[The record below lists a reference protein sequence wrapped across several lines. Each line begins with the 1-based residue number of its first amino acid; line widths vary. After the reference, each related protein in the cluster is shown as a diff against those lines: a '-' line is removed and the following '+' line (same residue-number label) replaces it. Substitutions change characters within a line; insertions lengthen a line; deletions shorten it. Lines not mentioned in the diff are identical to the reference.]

1 MVVSSCGTRPGKCVY
16 IYITIIPEATRLT
29 PYCIGDPRQY
39 WTNWVENPGQ
49 GKHLFL
55 KMWGPI
61 FAFSLGTGKFRNV
74 SKSTSVYLWADHSG
88 MRGFFGV
95 QSLLPG
101 PDTRFRLVSCR
112 KTLKGPLDPL
122 FTSFTFPAIEKGQLT
137 EPLRRVRQW
146 GQLGSSVSSS
156 IYSMYSTY
164 VSADRNVQN
173 AGPEEI
179 SQMICTP
186 VWLLWQLLGCTDSE
200 FITLF
205 KLNIN
210 IMWSW
215 KEKQHVG
222 LIQ

>member
-1 MVVSSCGTRPGKCVY
+1 MVVSLCGTGRRKCVY
-16 IYITIIPEATRLT
+16 IYITIIPEATRLSH

-55 KMWGPI
+55 KIWGRI
-61 FAFSLGTGKFRNV
+61 FAFSLGTGEFRNV

-88 MRGFFGV
+88 TRGFFGV

-112 KTLKGPLDPL
+112 KTLKGSLDPL
-122 FTSFTFPAIEKGQLT
+122 FTSFIFPAIEQGQLT

-156 IYSMYSTY
+156 EYVHMWVLTWMYKTQ
-164 VSADRNVQN
+164 VLKKFHKWFVQ
-173 AGPEEI
+173 
-179 SQMICTP
+179 
-186 VWLLWQLLGCTDSE
+186 
-200 FITLF
+200 LF
-205 KLNIN
+205 DFFDNC
-210 IMWSW
+210 
-215 KEKQHVG
+215 
-222 LIQ
+222 